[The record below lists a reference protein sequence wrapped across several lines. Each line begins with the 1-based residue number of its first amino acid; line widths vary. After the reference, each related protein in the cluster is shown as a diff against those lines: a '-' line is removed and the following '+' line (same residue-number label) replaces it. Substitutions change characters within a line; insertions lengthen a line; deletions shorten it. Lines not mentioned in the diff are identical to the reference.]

1 MAKVIEVN
9 FNSGEVVDDEEDQ
22 AATKSRHP
30 ASNAGGTLPST
41 NNGITR
47 PFDQE
52 EGGKPV
58 VFDAKDDGRVTYSAD
73 VLNVTYLGAVAAD
86 ELDRRR

>member
-41 NNGITR
+41 NNGITKSH
-47 PFDQE
+47 
-52 EGGKPV
+52 GNGV
-58 VFDAKDDGRVTYSAD
+58 VSKNRF
-73 VLNVTYLGAVAAD
+73 
-86 ELDRRR
+86 